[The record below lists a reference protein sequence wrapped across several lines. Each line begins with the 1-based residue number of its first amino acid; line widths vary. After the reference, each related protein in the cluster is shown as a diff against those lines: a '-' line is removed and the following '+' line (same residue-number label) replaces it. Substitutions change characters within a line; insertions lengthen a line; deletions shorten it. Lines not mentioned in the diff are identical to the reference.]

1 MVLVYMVEMC
11 LLPLRDLQG
20 TSLLRLVSENQRVL
34 PKGVDKYDTD
44 QERTAKRETTSA
56 SAEKRDNEDTVGDE
70 SALDRHNGKIK
81 ESKKYQRHW
90 KAQGID

>member
-1 MVLVYMVEMC
+1 MLDAAGVHG
-11 LLPLRDLQG
+11 RDVPSSAERSTRDVAAEIG
-20 TSLLRLVSENQRVL
+20 AGK
-34 PKGVDKYDTD
+34 PKGVDKSDAD
-44 QERTAKRETTSA
+44 QERTEKRETISA

-90 KAQGID
+90 KGQGID